1 MAFIEHEFY
10 CINCGNKGLPIQ
22 RKVENQKEK
31 FHRKR
36 LYCIHCQQVYNMVE
50 CRNEDEVKEFKED
63 FAKGAYLD
71 EAKEFVDINR
81 DSWVWKDNLVKKA
94 GKRKC
99 KNRIQRR
106 HSI

>member
-36 LYCIHCQQVYNMVE
+36 LYCIHCKQVYNMIE
-50 CRNEDEVKEFKED
+50 CRNEEEVLEFKEN
-63 FAKGAYLD
+63 FAKGEYAD

-81 DSWVWKDNLVKKA
+81 DSWVWKEHLVKSP
-94 GKRKC
+94 C
-99 KNRIQRR
+99 KTKSKGRVKRR
-106 HSI
+106 HSV